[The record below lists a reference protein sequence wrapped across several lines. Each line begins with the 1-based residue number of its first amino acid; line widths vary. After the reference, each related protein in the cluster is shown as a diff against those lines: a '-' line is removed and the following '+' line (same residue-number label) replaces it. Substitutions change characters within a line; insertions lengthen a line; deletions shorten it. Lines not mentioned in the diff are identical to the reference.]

1 MKFSYAVAVVSLVGT
16 VCIAAPAHMAS
27 AAQQTAAP
35 TATVGDDTIESRVEA
50 ILKKDSVLAPRN
62 IDVESKH
69 GQVTLTGS
77 VRTAAEKSRA
87 GDLAKITGVTGVYN
101 EIAIKPN
108 IDESKTDAA
117 ADKTKAGLNKAVDAT
132 AKGAEKTKE
141 GVEKG
146 VSASAK
152 GVGKA
157 ADKTADAMDKTG
169 DKLSDTSLST
179 SVKNNF
185 SGEPLLKDT
194 AIDVHTSDHVVTL
207 KGTVGSSAAKARA
220 EEIAA
225 RTKGV
230 TRVVNDLVVESK

>member
-1 MKFSYAVAVVSLVGT
+1 MKFWHAVAFVGVMGT
-16 VCIAAPAHMAS
+16 VCVASPARLAAAV
-27 AAQQTAAP
+27 QQTA
-35 TATVGDDTIESRVEA
+35 TVDDDTIESRVETT
-50 ILKKDSVLAPRN
+50 LKKDAMLAPRD
-62 IDVESKH
+62 IDVKAKH

-87 GDLAKITGVTGVYN
+87 GELARISGVTGVDN
-101 EIAIKPN
+101 KIEINPK
-108 IDESKTDAA
+108 IDQSKTDAA
-117 ADKTKAGLNKAVDAT
+117 ADKTKAGLDKAVDAT

-146 VSASAK
+146 VGATAK

-169 DKLSDTSLST
+169 NTLSDTAVTS
-179 SVKNNF
+179 SVKSGF

-194 AIDVHTSDHVVTL
+194 AIDVHTSDRVVTL

-220 EEIAA
+220 EEIAT

-230 TRVVNDLVVESK
+230 ARVVNELVVESK

>member
-1 MKFSYAVAVVSLVGT
+1 MKFWHAVAVVGVMGT
-16 VCIAAPAHMAS
+16 VCVAAPARLAA
-27 AAQQTAAP
+27 AAQQTA
-35 TATVGDDTIESRVEA
+35 TVDDDTIESRVEA
-50 ILKKDSVLAPRN
+50 TLKKDAMLAPRD
-62 IDVESKH
+62 IDVKSKH

-87 GDLAKITGVTGVYN
+87 GELARISGVTGVDN
-101 EIAIKPN
+101 NIEINPK
-108 IDESKTDAA
+108 IDQSKTDAA

-146 VSASAK
+146 VGATAK

-169 DKLSDTSLST
+169 DTLSDTAVTS
-179 SVKNNF
+179 SVKSGF

-194 AIDVHTSDHVVTL
+194 AIDVHTSDRVVTL

-220 EEIAA
+220 EEIAT

-230 TRVVNDLVVESK
+230 TRVVNELVVESK